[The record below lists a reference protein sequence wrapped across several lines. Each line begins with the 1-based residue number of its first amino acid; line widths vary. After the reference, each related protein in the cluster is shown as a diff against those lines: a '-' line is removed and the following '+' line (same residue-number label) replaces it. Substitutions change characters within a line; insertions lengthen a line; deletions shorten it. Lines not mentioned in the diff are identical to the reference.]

1 MITCIRKATF
11 LLALIV
17 VAISA
22 RAQDNISTL
31 LKEAD
36 VLVASGNLEGAL
48 QKARQ
53 AIAVSSQNHQAKQ
66 KEINI
71 LFLMKDEKESMRL
84 VDENIRQFPD
94 IPGYFYLR
102 GIINNAKEKYS
113 RALDDFTTAIELNPG
128 DLAYRC
134 YLGRG
139 VSYFNLMEYEQALAD
154 LSTSINQNDTVASAY
169 YTRGMVNYELRDYP
183 AAIVDFQKILDLGE
197 ENAAL
202 YFNLGMAY
210 FRLNEKDKACPHL
223 NKACSMGN
231 TNACR
236 MSLMEC
242 AKAIPSVK

>member
-1 MITCIRKATF
+1 MITGLRKTILLLF
-11 LLALIV
+11 LVFAFD
-17 VAISA
+17 AH
-22 RAQDNISTL
+22 AQDNISTM

-53 AIAVSSQNHQAKQ
+53 AIAVSPENHPAKQ

-71 LFLMKDEKESMRL
+71 LFLMNNEKESMRL
-84 VDENIRQFPD
+84 ADENIKNFPD
-94 IPGYFYLR
+94 IPGYYYLR

-113 RALDDFTTAIELNPG
+113 RALDDFTAALELNPG
-128 DLAYRC
+128 DIAYRC

-154 LSTSINQNDTVASAY
+154 LTTSIQQNDTVAGSY
-169 YTRGMVNYELRDYP
+169 YSRGMVNYELRDYP
-183 AAIVDFQKILDLGE
+183 AAIADFQKILELSEG
-197 ENAAL
+197 NAAL

-210 FRLNEKDKACPHL
+210 FRLNEKDKACPNL

-242 AKAIPSVK
+242 AKAIPSQ